1 MQVAARSYLAAGV
14 ALVGASAIAIS
25 PVAPPLPDVKV
36 PAISSSQV
44 ELSASANPLEAY
56 LTLVSNTV
64 TNVQA
69 TINAELENPAPVLR
83 QIIENQIAT
92 AASLFEGLKGAG
104 EGLINILDPAN
115 PYGMPAQLQLAL
127 SDLLEGDIN
136 GAVANAWSAF
146 LTPVLNVGLPLLEP
160 IINAVKQPVQ
170 NTLNVLNN
178 PLIVVMPVLGA
189 INVAY
194 TTITVAGN
202 VGQEIVDSLKDGDAL
217 GVVNALLSAPAVITD
232 AFLNGNEL
240 GGGIFGPNLGLLSSL
255 RQAREA
261 LAAAITPPEE
271 ESSAVAK
278 ATLDSAAK
286 VVTLDVA
293 PAETKDETTTST
305 GVAVTG
311 GTEKASAPASGSDVT
326 APVAEV
332 EASAADTS
340 SPVATDV
347 VKDSPVAVPGKTGT
361 ITKSDRTNPLKQVR
375 DDIRST
381 VKDVSDG
388 FKKAAEGL
396 AGKNARGKGTK
407 STGESSSS
415 TSKSGDSSS
424 SGSGAGSSDAA

>member
-25 PVAPPLPDVKV
+25 PVAPPIPDVTV
-36 PAISSSQV
+36 SAISSPQV

-56 LTLVSNTV
+56 LALVTNTV
-64 TNVQA
+64 TNVGA
-69 TINAELENPAPVLR
+69 TISAELDDPAPVLR
-83 QIIENQIAT
+83 QIIANQLAT
-92 AASLFEGLKGAG
+92 AESLFEGLQGAG
-104 EGLINILDPAN
+104 EGLINVLDPAN
-115 PYGMPAQLQLAL
+115 PYGIPAQLQLAL

-146 LTPVLNVGLPLLEP
+146 LSPVLNVGLPLLEP

-170 NTLNVLNN
+170 NTLNILNN
-178 PLIVVMPVLGA
+178 PLIVVMPLLGA

-202 VGQEIVDSLKDGDAL
+202 VGQDIVDSLKNGDPL
-217 GVVNALLSAPAVITD
+217 GVVNAILSGPAVITD

-261 LAAAITPPEE
+261 LAAAIKPPVEAP
-271 ESSAVAK
+271 SAAAD

-293 PAETKDETTTST
+293 PAETADAATTST
-305 GVAVTG
+305 ETAVTG
-311 GTEKASAPASGSDVT
+311 GTEETSAPAPESDAT
-326 APVAEV
+326 APAE
-332 EASAADTS
+332 EAEAPAAETA

-361 ITKSDRTNPLKQVR
+361 ITKSDRANPLKQVR
-375 DDIRST
+375 DNIRNT
-381 VKDVSDG
+381 VKNVSDG

-396 AGKNARGKGTK
+396 SGKSTK
-407 STGESSSS
+407 SKTESSSS
-415 TSKSGDSSS
+415 SSDSGESS
-424 SGSGAGSSDAA
+424 GSSDAA